1 MIALAWSFRDEYN
14 ILDLIYEKQMN
25 RIFIKEIRKFITK
38 TYNSTVQQHE
48 LVKLGLS
55 KIIIIRVTTQ
65 LVFIYL
71 VYNVAVISEWH
82 VHVLQD
88 DISAQLLRIDYITL
102 YNIIINLLIT
112 RLLEKNYLNIDIRI
126 LISRRKERKI
136 FSKL

>member
-102 YNIIINLLIT
+102 YNIIINRLI
-112 RLLEKNYLNIDIRI
+112 Y
-126 LISRRKERKI
+126 
-136 FSKL
+136 